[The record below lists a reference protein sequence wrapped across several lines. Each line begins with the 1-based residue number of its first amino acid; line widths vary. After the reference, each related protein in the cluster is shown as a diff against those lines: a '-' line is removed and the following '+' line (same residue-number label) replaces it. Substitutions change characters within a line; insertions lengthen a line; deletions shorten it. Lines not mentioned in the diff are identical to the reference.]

1 MAEQSKP
8 KVEKPK
14 VTKPAA
20 APAQKP
26 HIDIR

>member
-14 VTKPAA
+14 VAKPAA